1 MIVVLVGRTQAISK
15 IDLRYFGFEL
25 KTKAALREKEEENG
39 MLNKEFSS
47 VIQGGQTMNQK

>member
-1 MIVVLVGRTQAISK
+1 MSEIN
-15 IDLRYFGFEL
+15 LRYLGFEL
-25 KTKAALREKEEENG
+25 KTEAALREKEEENA